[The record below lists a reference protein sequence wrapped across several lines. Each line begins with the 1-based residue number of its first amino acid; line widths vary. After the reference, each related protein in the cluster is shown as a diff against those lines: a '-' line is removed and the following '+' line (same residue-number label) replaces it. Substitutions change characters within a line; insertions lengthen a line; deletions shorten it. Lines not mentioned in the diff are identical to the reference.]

1 MKKLSSVLVLV
12 VLLIQSIAFVGCGK
26 KDTAAG
32 FPEKNIDM
40 IVPFGAGGGTDT
52 VGRTLANSLEKH
64 IGKPVVVTNRTGGSG
79 AVGMTTG
86 AKAKADG
93 YTLTVVTREIVSLP
107 LMGLA
112 QIKSDDFDLL
122 ALINL
127 EPAIIL
133 VKEDSKYKTAKD
145 LFDDAR
151 NNPGK
156 VKMAST
162 AKPNFYVLGIEIDQD
177 IKFNHVPFNGASEAI
192 PAVLGG
198 HTDFTIVTPG
208 EAISQIKSGQL
219 RPIGLMDTERH
230 PELSEVPTLK
240 EQGFDITSGTWR
252 GIGVPKG
259 TPDEVKAKLSEAID
273 KAVNDPQFKSIMA
286 KSNTSIRYMNAE
298 EFTNFVKSDEET
310 IKKIVD
316 ALK

>member
-1 MKKLSSVLVLV
+1 MKKVLLLS
-12 VLLIQSIAFVGCGK
+12 VLLIMSVQSMAFFGK
-26 KDTAAG
+26 KNAAKS
-32 FPEKNIDM
+32 FPKKNINM

-52 VGRTLANSLEKH
+52 VGRTLANSMEKY
-64 IGKPVVVTNRTGGSG
+64 IGKPVVVTNKTGGSG

-112 QIKSDDFDLL
+112 QIKADDFDLL

-133 VKEDSKYKTAKD
+133 VKNDSKYQTAKD
-145 LFDDAR
+145 LFEDAR
-151 NNPGK
+151 QNPGK
-156 VKMAST
+156 IKMAST
-162 AKPNFYVLGIEIDQD
+162 AKPNFYVLGIEIDQE

-219 RPIGLMDTERH
+219 RPIGLMDSARH
-230 PELSEVPTLK
+230 PELKDVPTLK
-240 EQGFDITSGTWR
+240 EQGFDIISGTWR

-259 TPDEVKAKLSEAID
+259 TPEAVKEKLADAID
-273 KAVNDPQFKSIMA
+273 KAVNDSQFKSVMA
-286 KSNTSIRYMNAE
+286 KSNTSIRYMDAE
-298 EFTNFVKSDEET
+298 EFTTFVGNDEKT

-316 ALK
+316 AL

>member
-1 MKKLSSVLVLV
+1 MKKNLFLALA
-12 VLLIQSIAFVGCGK
+12 LILGLAFTGCGDK
-26 KDTAAG
+26 NDAKS
-32 FPEKNIDM
+32 FPKKNIEM

-52 VGRTLANSLEKH
+52 VGRTIAQSMEKTL
-64 IGKPVVVTNRTGGSG
+64 GKPVVITNKTGGAG

-86 AKAKADG
+86 AKSAPDG

-107 LMGLA
+107 LMNLA
-112 QIKSDDFDLL
+112 QITADDFDLL
-122 ALINL
+122 GLVNL

-133 VKEDSKYKTAKD
+133 VAKDSKYKDAKD
-145 LFDDAR
+145 LIEAAR
-151 NNPGK
+151 QNPGS

-162 AKPNFYVLGIEIDQD
+162 AQPNFYVLGIEIDQNV
-177 IKFNHVPFNGASEAI
+177 KFNQVPFNGAAEAI

-219 RPIGLMDTERH
+219 RALGLMDEERVSTL
-230 PELSEVPTLK
+230 PEVPTLK
-240 EQGFDITSGTWR
+240 EQGYDIISGTWR

-259 TPDEVKAKLSEAID
+259 TPEAIKAKLAESIESGVKDPAFID
-273 KAVNDPQFKSIMA
+273 IMK
-286 KSNTSIRYMNAE
+286 KSNTSIRYMNAAD
-298 EFTNFVKSDEET
+298 FTEFVKKDEQT